1 MDWLEEC
8 AEKLRQY
15 VRNTT
20 VVRAAAAYL
29 LAALAVSLACTRL
42 TVNVMSLWINVML
55 ESVPVPEEKMRFLT
69 EIVQLCPWF
78 YMTVSIVVAGRFFI
92 QNKMKAALAEI

>member
-20 VVRAAAAYL
+20 AVRAAAAYL

-42 TVNVMSLWINVML
+42 TVNVMSLWSEV
-55 ESVPVPEEKMRFLT
+55 LT
-69 EIVQLCPWF
+69 ERFP
-78 YMTVSIVVAGRFFI
+78 MAEDRKSVV
-92 QNKMKAALAEI
+92 